1 LLNPHVEKN
10 GNTVPPLFPQVNFE
24 LYICICYPWWRQM
37 EDFILA
43 LHVGCRM
50 NGRMGTLSDI
60 LMQNMY

>member
-1 LLNPHVEKN
+1 
-10 GNTVPPLFPQVNFE
+10 
-24 LYICICYPWWRQM
+24 M